1 MRSCSLHG
9 CSRSVRLS
17 SPVTGTVATRISPG
31 SRSNPVDKVMGTVS
45 RNCHCSS
52 SLHTS
57 ERRENEADV
66 ALTTLGRTKRSR
78 EQRSVHFRIR
88 SVITIWSHS
97 TVTALTLIRS
107 CSDSRS
113 AISILLRI
121 PHSAFRIS
129 HSAFR
134 MLSPRQAG
142 KSATPIKRISH
153 RLTGLC
159 YPPSNGCQISSR
171 SSRRDRAEGL

>member
-45 RNCHCSS
+45 RNSHCSS

-57 ERRENEADV
+57 ERRENGADV
-66 ALTTLGRTKRSR
+66 ALTTLGGTKRSR

-121 PHSAFRIS
+121 PHSAFLIP
-129 HSAFR
+129 HSACFIHA
-134 MLSPRQAG
+134 RQG
-142 KSATPIKRISH
+142 SQP
-153 RLTGLC
+153 LQ
-159 YPPSNGCQISSR
+159 SNGSVTDSLACATHPVMGAR
-171 SSRRDRAEGL
+171 